1 MKFFKIKIEEY
12 KKKSKLSKFF
22 DFLLLVILLMVL
34 IPSTRVKIQQLLLNI
49 GITSSGKIENSNI
62 SVPNSFYN
70 WQLVSSR
77 GEVFDMQLCKNK
89 VVFIN
94 FWATWCSPCVAEL
107 PYIDDL
113 NQKFKDNANVVIVTV
128 VDESF
133 KKVNPFM
140 KKRGFFFNV
149 FQSKIGLPSFLNK
162 GSIPNTFI
170 IDKEGKLVLEKTG
183 SYKWNS
189 KQIVDYIEELSKR

>member
-1 MKFFKIKIEEY
+1 MNFFKIKIEEY

-62 SVPNSFYN
+62 SVPKSFYN
-70 WQLVSSR
+70 WQLVSST

-140 KKRGFFFNV
+140 KKRGFFFDV

-162 GSIPNTFI
+162 GSIPYTII